1 MLARPAGF
9 EPTTLGFGGQYS
21 DPLSYGRWKEPQDS
35 LESAL
40 FSIRPA
46 VAAHDS
52 HSSFIKT
59 PQQLVLVIV
68 ASFVVPVIGIIM
80 LVQLVTSERGADPN
94 ALTAE
99 SVAKRIQPIGH
110 VEFGAAGGAA
120 GGKSGEEVVKGTCA
134 ACHQT
139 GVAGAPKIGDKAAW
153 APRIKEGL
161 NGLVKD
167 ALKGIRGMPPKGG
180 NPSLSDDE
188 VARAVVFM
196 ANQGGAKFKEPTPKA
211 PAQKPQAVAAAAPG
225 AAAGAA
231 NGKQVFDSTCTACH
245 STGVAGA
252 PKLGDKAAWAPRI
265 KQGMDTLLQSALKGK
280 GAMPPKGGNASL
292 SDADLRAAIE
302 FMVSQAK

>member
-1 MLARPAGF
+1 
-9 EPTTLGFGGQYS
+9 
-21 DPLSYGRWKEPQDS
+21 
-35 LESAL
+35 
-40 FSIRPA
+40 
-46 VAAHDS
+46 
-52 HSSFIKT
+52 
-59 PQQLVLVIV
+59 
-68 ASFVVPVIGIIM
+68 
-80 LVQLVTSERGADPN
+80 
-94 ALTAE
+94 
-99 SVAKRIQPIGH
+99 
-110 VEFGAAGGAA
+110 
-120 GGKSGEEVVKGTCA
+120 
-134 ACHQT
+134 
-139 GVAGAPKIGDKAAW
+139 
-153 APRIKEGL
+153 
-161 NGLVKD
+161 VKD
-167 ALKGIRGMPPKGG
+167 AIKGIRGMPPKGG

-196 ANQGGAKFKEPTPKA
+196 ANQGGAKFKEPAPKA
-211 PAQKPQAVAAAAPG
+211 PAQKPQA